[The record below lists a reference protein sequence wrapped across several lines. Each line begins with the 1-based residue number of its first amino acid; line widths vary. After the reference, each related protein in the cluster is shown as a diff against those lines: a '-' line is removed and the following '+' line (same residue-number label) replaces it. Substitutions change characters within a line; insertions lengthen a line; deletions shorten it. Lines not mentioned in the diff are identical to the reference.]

1 MHYPAAAQNRHGLVC
16 VWQSDSI
23 VVILSGETMLYPAP
37 MQNSETSDIEAGLS
51 DYLQSGEFIDSDN
64 ESVRLFARESTSN
77 TDNLIRT
84 AVELYYAVRDGIIYD
99 PYYVGEN
106 RRYFRASA
114 CLEAGRGFCQPKSA
128 LLAASARVMGIP
140 ARVGYADVRNHLST
154 ARLEA
159 LVGSDVYVWH
169 SYTELYLEG
178 RWVKATPA
186 FNLSM
191 CERFDVHPLEF
202 DGRSDSL
209 FQEFDRQ
216 GKRHME
222 YVQQRGHFVDL
233 PYEQI
238 IDAFLQYHPRWLA
251 ARDQKQEEDSG

>member
-1 MHYPAAAQNRHGLVC
+1 
-16 VWQSDSI
+16 
-23 VVILSGETMLYPAP
+23 
-37 MQNSETSDIEAGLS
+37 MQTSETSGNEPGLP
-51 DYLQSGEFIDSDN
+51 DYLQAGEFIDSDN
-64 ESVRLFARESTSN
+64 ERIRLFAGESIGDAN
-77 TDNLIRT
+77 DPIKT

-99 PYYVGEN
+99 PYYIAED

-114 CLEAGRGFCQPKSA
+114 CLEAGRGFCQPKAA
-128 LLAASARVMGIP
+128 LLAACARIMGIP
-140 ARVGYADVRNHLST
+140 ARVGYVDVRNHLTT
-154 ARLEA
+154 AKLDA

-169 SYTELYLEG
+169 SYTELYLEE

-191 CERFDVHPLEF
+191 CERFDVYPLEF

-216 GKRHME
+216 GNRHME

-238 IDAFLQYHPRWLA
+238 IDAFLTHHPRWLA
-251 ARDQKQEEDSG
+251 ARDKEKDDRS